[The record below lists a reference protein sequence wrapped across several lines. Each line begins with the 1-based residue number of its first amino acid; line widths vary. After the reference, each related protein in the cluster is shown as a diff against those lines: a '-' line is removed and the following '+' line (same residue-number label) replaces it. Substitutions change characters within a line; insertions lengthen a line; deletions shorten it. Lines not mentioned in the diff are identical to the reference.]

1 MEMFEKFFGFS
12 RHVRKKNPGIMFLSR
27 EHISKS
33 QELSVNQSKTNIR
46 SVENLNQNAGSWK
59 DGWIIRDQFDA
70 EIVAAS
76 QNSEFSL
83 DSTEITEITRE
94 VSVESTRFGSLS
106 IQPTFKANEI
116 VWAKSSGMPWFPGIV
131 TILY

>member
-1 MEMFEKFFGFS
+1 
-12 RHVRKKNPGIMFLSR
+12 MFLSR

-59 DGWIIRDQFDA
+59 DGWIIRDQFDV

-76 QNSEFSL
+76 QNSEYSL